1 MIDKNVNVI
10 KDPKIKRIVEYT
22 EDNKQINVLDSR
34 FYRRNGKY
42 YPSVTSILNY
52 FPKNHFFHS
61 WLKDVGHN
69 SDIIAAKAAGEG
81 TQAHNAIDAF
91 LNGEE
96 IQWIDEFGNAKYS
109 LEVWKMILKFAEFWN
124 THKPELVVG
133 EYHLFSDQHEY
144 AGTADLIVRLQDKL
158 WLLDIKTSNSLH
170 TSYDLQLGAYAQ
182 AWNENFDTPIENTGI
197 IWLKS
202 SSRKPDTSGKKLQGD
217 GWALKI
223 PHNSYQEN
231 LLSFLKVYDIFK
243 LENPD
248 MKPYSEKYPTSVKL
262 ES

>member
-124 THKPELVVG
+124 THKPELIAG
-133 EYHLFSDQHEY
+133 EYHLFSDQHEF
-144 AGTADLIVRLQDKL
+144 AGTADLIVRFQEKL

-170 TSYDLQLGAYAQ
+170 TSYDLQLAAYAT
-182 AWNENFDTPIENTGI
+182 AWNETHNEKIERTGI
-197 IWLKS
+197 LWLKAS
-202 SSRKPDTSGKKLQGD
+202 TRGEGKGDNIQGK
-217 GWALKI
+217 GW
-223 PHNSYQEN
+223 Q
-231 LLSFLKVYDIFK
+231 LKVVDDIEKNFKMFQNIQEIYK

-248 MKPYSEKYPTSVKL
+248 FKPMTELLPTSVKL
-262 ES
+262 S